1 MALRENY
8 STILTRLQDDLL
20 FVGSLVSKATEQAV
34 SAMMTRDHRKAE
46 RVIAGDIEINT
57 RRFEWEEQALLVLA
71 TQNPLAS
78 DLRFIAAAMH
88 IVDELE
94 RMGDHAKGIAR
105 ISLNIGDAPLIY
117 PQIPLADMTS
127 IACTML
133 DQALYAFTHRDA
145 RLALQTGE
153 RDDELDN
160 LYNVVQGEL
169 FELMMADRSNIQQ
182 ANLLLWAVHNLER
195 TGDRITNICERVIF
209 VSTGQMQEIP
219 GSHTRRPPQ
228 AN

>member
-20 FVGSLVSKATEQAV
+20 FLGSLVSKATEQAV
-34 SAMMTRDHRKAE
+34 SALLTRDHRKAE
-46 RVIAGDIEINT
+46 KVIAGDVEINT

-94 RMGDHAKGIAR
+94 RMGDHAKGVAR
-105 ISLNIGDAPLIY
+105 ISLNIGDAPLIF
-117 PQIPLADMTS
+117 PQVPLADMAGT
-127 IACTML
+127 ACTML
-133 DQALYAFTHRDA
+133 DQALNAFTRRDSD
-145 RLALQTGE
+145 LALETGE

-169 FELMMADRSNIQQ
+169 LGLMLEDRANIQQ
-182 ANLLLWAVHNLER
+182 ANLLLWAAHNLER
-195 TGDRITNICERVIF
+195 IGDRITNICERVIF

-219 GSHTRRPPQ
+219 GSHTRRPQ
-228 AN
+228 SN

>member
-8 STILTRLQDDLL
+8 TTILTKLQDDLL

-34 SAMMTRDHRKAE
+34 NALLTRNQAKAE
-46 RVIAGDIEINT
+46 KVIAGDIEINT

-71 TQNPLAS
+71 TQNPMAT

-105 ISLNIGDAPLIY
+105 ISLNIGDVPLIY
-117 PQIPLADMTS
+117 PQIPLADMAS
-127 IACTML
+127 VACNML
-133 DQALYAFTHRDA
+133 DQSLYAFTHRDA

-160 LYNVVQGEL
+160 LYNVIQAEL
-169 FELMMADRSNIQQ
+169 FELMMADRANIQQ

-219 GSHTRRPPQ
+219 GSHTRRSPHDG
-228 AN
+228 